1 MVFFGA
7 KIVSPGGEI
16 VGLFKSPAGA
26 KAAQAAH
33 WSFAGDIVP
42 CEYLLEED
50 SLSIRRNSA
59 GVIVAAY

>member
-1 MVFFGA
+1 MVFFGT
-7 KIVSPGGEI
+7 KIVSPEGEI
-16 VGLFKSPAGA
+16 VGLFKSPADA

-50 SLSIRRNSA
+50 SLSIRKTD